1 MRLDIASYQVTEL
14 DFGPKTELAGGALVV
29 DKGELRG
36 LVLEDPAFRDVQ
48 IDLARP
54 GESVRMVHVLDA
66 IQPRWKAEGPGT
78 VFPGLLGSPDTVGQ
92 GVTNGLSGMAVVTT
106 GDGVP
111 GEPVHWREGI
121 IDMGGPGAPYSPF
134 SRLLNIT
141 LDLKPNLDLF
151 PPEDSSQE
159 TMWGTPQV
167 LAYQRSLSIA
177 GCKAA
182 AHLARVTTAGKSP
195 GGVETFELGASDPSL
210 PKVVC
215 IYQSSRP
222 RLYGELFQQIHAGTM
237 IHPNESFD
245 GALTVGVGTATTA
258 QPTFYLHQNNEVLMD
273 LCRRHGR
280 ELNFVG
286 YVLFGGNTST
296 PVAKE
301 RVSAAVSNFARLLGA
316 EAVLVMG
323 DSDSNLSLDCMLTLQ
338 KCEQMGIRTT
348 LLFKEVGRG
357 AEDPGFISFVPEAD
371 AIVNVGS
378 REQEVTLPPTETVIG
393 GERLFH
399 QDVDTAGEITTNL
412 RYIVGANNLLG
423 MNHLVTVLE

>member
-1 MRLDIASYQVTEL
+1 
-14 DFGPKTELAGGALVV
+14 
-29 DKGELRG
+29 
-36 LVLEDPAFRDVQ
+36 
-48 IDLARP
+48 
-54 GESVRMVHVLDA
+54 
-66 IQPRWKAEGPGT
+66 
-78 VFPGLLGSPDTVGQ
+78 
-92 GVTNGLSGMAVVTT
+92 
-106 GDGVP
+106 
-111 GEPVHWREGI
+111 
-121 IDMGGPGAPYSPF
+121 
-134 SRLLNIT
+134 
-141 LDLKPNLDLF
+141 
-151 PPEDSSQE
+151 
-159 TMWGTPQV
+159 MWGTLQV
-167 LAYQRSLSIA
+167 LAYQRSVSAA

-182 AHLARVTTAGKSP
+182 AYLARVATAGGSP
-195 GGVETFELGASDPSL
+195 SGVETFELGASDPSL

-222 RLYGELFQQIHAGTM
+222 RLYGELCQQLHAGTM

-273 LCRRHGR
+273 LCRRHGK

-286 YVLFGGNTST
+286 YVLFGGNTSI

-316 EAVLVMG
+316 EAALVMG